1 MSDLLYT
8 VVINDEVF
16 ECVDYSRPVWMKPSM
31 TGLSSLFKQ
40 KAIWQEYKDKLMK
53 DHGVDFQAFHRNDQP
68 EKVRLVI
75 NNQYPAV
82 VAQDETGQ
90 LSIFMNDLEISQ
102 CEKSPEKFIN
112 KIIERLANPLKT

>member
-1 MSDLLYT
+1 LLG
-8 VVINDEVF
+8 NRDG
-16 ECVDYSRPVWMKPSM
+16 CYSRKET
-31 TGLSSLFKQ
+31 TGH
-40 KAIWQEYKDKLMK
+40 
-53 DHGVDFQAFHRNDQP
+53 HGVDFQAFHRNDQP
-68 EKVRLVI
+68 DHIRQVI
-75 NNQYPAV
+75 NEQYPAV